1 MSAHAIRNTVNE
13 SVNGRTSAAAAVS
26 AVEMRSILLWPT
38 MSPSFA
44 NAGTTS
50 ADSMSCAP
58 SSQLTSA
65 SWMPR
70 CRAISVSMGV

>member
-1 MSAHAIRNTVNE
+1 MNASAIEATPVM
-13 SVNGRTSAAAAVS
+13 AVDQS
-26 AVEMRSILLWPT
+26 SMRLWPT

-50 ADSMSCAP
+50 ADSMSCVP
-58 SSQLTSA
+58 SSQFTSA

-70 CRAISVSMGV
+70 CRAMSVSSGV

>member
-1 MSAHAIRNTVNE
+1 VNASAVE
-13 SVNGRTSAAAAVS
+13 AAAVI
-26 AVEMRSILLWPT
+26 AVDHMSMRLWPT

-50 ADSMSCAP
+50 AESMSCVP
-58 SSQLTSA
+58 SSQFTSA

-70 CRAISVSMGV
+70 WRAMSVRSGV